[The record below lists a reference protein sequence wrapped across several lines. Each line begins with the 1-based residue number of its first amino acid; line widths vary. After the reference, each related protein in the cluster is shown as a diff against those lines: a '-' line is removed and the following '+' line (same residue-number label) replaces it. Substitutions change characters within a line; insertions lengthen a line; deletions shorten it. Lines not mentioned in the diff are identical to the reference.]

1 MKFNNGSER
10 VRLEKRWK
18 KLRIQYR
25 EAGMSEDAIQAMYQF
40 DLDVLNSERAYVD
53 NTQPIFVTEDDE
65 DSVDFKRYEKAIT
78 VTDVY
83 HETKN
88 RFAWVGEIKNE
99 HLLAALEKL
108 NAKDLELLTL
118 FAYEGYTVTE
128 ISKVLH
134 CSQPTIS
141 IKIKRI
147 TKFLKNFEF
156 DAMD

>member
-10 VRLEKRWK
+10 VRLENRWK

-53 NTQPIFVTEDDE
+53 NTQPVFATADDE

-83 HETKN
+83 HETKT
-88 RFAWVGEIKNE
+88 RFAWVGESRVKSC
-99 HLLAALEKL
+99 
-108 NAKDLELLTL
+108 T
-118 FAYEGYTVTE
+118 
-128 ISKVLH
+128 
-134 CSQPTIS
+134 
-141 IKIKRI
+141 
-147 TKFLKNFEF
+147 
-156 DAMD
+156 

>member
-10 VRLEKRWK
+10 VRLENRWRNCVSSTGK
-18 KLRIQYR
+18 QECPKMQSRQCTSSIWMFSIVNVPMLIILSRFCDQ
-25 EAGMSEDAIQAMYQF
+25 
-40 DLDVLNSERAYVD
+40 
-53 NTQPIFVTEDDE
+53 DDE

-108 NAKDLELLTL
+108 NAKG
-118 FAYEGYTVTE
+118 FGAA
-128 ISKVLH
+128 
-134 CSQPTIS
+134 
-141 IKIKRI
+141 
-147 TKFLKNFEF
+147 
-156 DAMD
+156 DAFCL

>member
-10 VRLEKRWK
+10 VRLENKWK

-53 NTQPIFVTEDDE
+53 NTQPIFATEDDE
-65 DSVDFKRYEKAIT
+65 DSVDFKQYEKAIT

-83 HETKN
+83 HKTKT

-99 HLLAALEKL
+99 RLQAGLEKL
-108 NAKDLELLTL
+108 SDEELQLITL
-118 FAYEGYTVTE
+118 YFRDEYSTVELSKAYGITHQN
-128 ISKVLH
+128 ISKR
-134 CSQPTIS
+134 I
-141 IKIKRI
+141 IKI
-147 TKFLKNFEF
+147 TNFLMNF
-156 DAMD
+156 

>member
-10 VRLEKRWK
+10 VRLENRWK

-88 RFAWVGEIKNE
+88 RFAYQRAGSRNRS
-99 HLLAALEKL
+99 A
-108 NAKDLELLTL
+108 DL
-118 FAYEGYTVTE
+118 
-128 ISKVLH
+128 
-134 CSQPTIS
+134 
-141 IKIKRI
+141 R
-147 TKFLKNFEF
+147 
-156 DAMD
+156 